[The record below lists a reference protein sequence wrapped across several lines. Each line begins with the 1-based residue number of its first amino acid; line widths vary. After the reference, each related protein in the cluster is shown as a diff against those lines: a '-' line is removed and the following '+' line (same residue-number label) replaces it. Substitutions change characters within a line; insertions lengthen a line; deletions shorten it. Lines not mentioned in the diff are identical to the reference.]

1 MSWSSGQAYFLPL
14 GCLGVELPRKESVSN
29 YVPSQFGHNP
39 NSLGPAVGK
48 KNQTSAAPPP
58 HQGPGFSSAL
68 VYRSPGLKVGEAF
81 QVQTMELLPSVP

>member
-29 YVPSQFGHNP
+29 YVPSQFGHSP

-48 KNQTSAAPPP
+48 KNKP
-58 HQGPGFSSAL
+58 L
-68 VYRSPGLKVGEAF
+68 
-81 QVQTMELLPSVP
+81 LLPLPTKDQGLAVLLFIGVLA